1 MNELT
6 VFQHDAV
13 DVVDSRQV
21 AEMIGRRHDHLIR
34 DIKSYCDILS
44 KTTDPKIGGSTE
56 RNFAP
61 SDFFIDSSYKD
72 STGRTLPC
80 YLLTKKGCDM
90 VANKMTGE
98 KGVLF
103 TAAYVTAF
111 EAMRQHI
118 QSDGVTIR
126 DSIKQAETERRLQIM
141 EKNAEARLMAEKT
154 KQARLYTSTWAA
166 AGIAPQYQALTLNGF
181 IDGLSLPREA
191 FQDVCTHPLDA
202 TAIADH
208 LGILSASGK
217 PHNQAVAA
225 LIGELELDESEQT
238 LTPYS
243 RNGHDGASM
252 QYAPSVEDKV
262 RAWLDSHGWPSPL
275 PAGGKKYAVRYRK

>member
-1 MNELT
+1 MKELT
-6 VFQHDAV
+6 VFEHNHV

-44 KTTDPKIGGSTE
+44 KTTAPKIGGSAE

-61 SDFFIDSSYKD
+61 SDFFIESTYKD

-111 EAMRQHI
+111 EAMRKHI
-118 QSDGVTIR
+118 EGESKTGKLPKPMTSYQ
-126 DSIKQAETERRLQIM
+126 QM
-141 EKNAEARLMAEKT
+141 MAEKWERDHALQKARIYIGMAKRYRGTNWEQVLNAYAT
-154 KQARLYTSTWAA
+154 KS
-166 AGIAPQYQALTLNGF
+166 
-181 IDGLSLPREA
+181 LSGQFL
-191 FQDVCTHPLDA
+191 V
-202 TAIADH
+202 
-208 LGILSASGK
+208 
-217 PHNQAVAA
+217 
-225 LIGELELDESEQT
+225 
-238 LTPYS
+238 
-243 RNGHDGASM
+243 
-252 QYAPSVEDKV
+252 
-262 RAWLDSHGWPSPL
+262 PL
-275 PAGGKKYAVRYRK
+275 PAVGERLLSAEEIGAKLGISANMVGRLTKQYNLKTDQYGEWFHDKSRYSDKQVPSFRYKECVVDKLREILKDDTNKED